1 MELQRSLVMILLKK
15 WLFSLVDLRD
25 TWKNISTKQ
34 RSVHPLLIFYESS
47 QAEVFKML
55 NSRVLEKFK
64 DAMDQ
69 EQSEQNDEEFITNK
83 NDMAEKWSR
92 PFIKSA
98 AESLLPDKLK
108 KL

>member
-34 RSVHPLLIFYESS
+34 RSVYPLIIFYESS
-47 QAEVFKML
+47 QVKLL

-69 EQSEQNDEEFITNK
+69 EQLEQNDEEFITNK

>member
-1 MELQRSLVMILLKK
+1 M
-15 WLFSLVDLRD
+15 F
-25 TWKNISTKQ
+25 
-34 RSVHPLLIFYESS
+34 
-47 QAEVFKML
+47 

-69 EQSEQNDEEFITNK
+69 EQLEQNDEEFITNK
-83 NDMAEKWSR
+83 NDMDVKWSR

>member
-25 TWKNISTKQ
+25 IWKNISTKQ

-47 QAEVFKML
+47 QVKLL